1 MDSQYNST
9 LATARRAALA
19 GVYDPHCNMML
30 YPRASQP
37 THARWEQLYPPTT
50 DNTEESTLQDRSS
63 TSSNFPPLPPLLLVN
78 HLTTDTVFE
87 SPPFTGLGVPG
98 PDGDAVDIGINGL
111 SQMEDL
117 LDDCK
122 NVDDEVGHGSNVMSN
137 TAMDVDKITNGDQ
150 DMQDIKPDSDTSRA
164 LGNNDDDDG
173 GDIDVNTTIPQHC
186 REALATALAAQKNW
200 QRRWHTE
207 TTDGARGRLKM
218 GFVGVPV

>member
-37 THARWEQLYPPTT
+37 THARWEQLYPPII
-50 DNTEESTLQDRSS
+50 DNNTKESSLQDRSS
-63 TSSNFPPLPPLLLVN
+63 TSSNFPPLPSLLLVN

-98 PDGDAVDIGINGL
+98 PDCDAVDIGTNGL
-111 SQMEDL
+111 SRMENL
-117 LDDCK
+117 LDDC
-122 NVDDEVGHGSNVMSN
+122 NEVGQGSNVVPDM
-137 TAMDVDKITNGDQ
+137 AMDIDKNTDGDR
-150 DMQDIKPDSDTSRA
+150 DMQDIKPDNDTSRA
-164 LGNNDDDDG
+164 LGSNDDDDG
-173 GDIDVNTTIPQHC
+173 GDINVNTTIPQHC
-186 REALATALAAQKNW
+186 REALATALAAQKSW